1 MLLIISTLSVS
12 CVLSS
17 VFECVRSISRG
28 KRCCLSFLHSL
39 FHVYSLVCLNV

>member
-1 MLLIISTLSVS
+1 MLLIISTFSVS

-28 KRCCLSFLHSL
+28 KRYAAYHFYIICFMCTL
-39 FHVYSLVCLNV
+39 